1 MEPLTKAGKSVL
13 FFYDFLPF
21 ILDPSMHVHNETW
34 SHLLHIFLL
43 QLLPDPHYTLH
54 APTQFRVFY
63 FFNNPLSSV
72 SVAHMCMGM
81 GLTTGAWEFH
91 RWPFKANA
99 TTLSSYSLIN
109 PRSALSLNLACR
121 PCFPTGFS
129 VPLRHYPLCS
139 LPDLPFFQRVNPGK
153 TVEVEKR
160 SS

>member
-1 MEPLTKAGKSVL
+1 MTSFPLFLILPCTYTMKHDHIYST
-13 FFYDFLPF
+13 FFSSNFSQ
-21 ILDPSMHVHNETW
+21 I
-34 SHLLHIFLL
+34 
-43 QLLPDPHYTLH
+43 PHYTLH

-72 SVAHMCMGM
+72 SVPHMCMGM